1 MDVLDRPPEF
11 GIHLFP
17 MAMSF
22 TENTEGAL
30 NQTFTVQVTGKPLK
44 PLLLW
49 TVNENQ
55 IVGKYG
61 VTLSQT
67 EIEPNITYKETLNVP
82 KIGPEFHGVLKVVA
96 KYGLAEEQSIESFSK
111 IRINVNC
118 K

>member
-1 MDVLDRPPEF
+1 
-11 GIHLFP
+11 
-17 MAMSF
+17 MSI
-22 TENTEGAL
+22 TENTEDTL
-30 NQTFTVQVTGKPLK
+30 NHTFTVQVTGRPLK

-49 TVNENQ
+49 TVNDDQ

-67 EIEPNITYKETLNVP
+67 EIVPNITYKEILNVP

-96 KYGLAEEQSIESFSK
+96 KYGSVEEQSIQSFSE
-111 IRINVNC
+111 IRISVAC

>member
-1 MDVLDRPPEF
+1 
-11 GIHLFP
+11 
-17 MAMSF
+17 MSL
-22 TENTEGAL
+22 TENTEDAL
-30 NQTFTVQVTGKPLK
+30 NQKFTVQVTGKPLK

-49 TVNENQ
+49 TLNENQ

-67 EIEPNITYKETLNVP
+67 EIETNRTYKEILNVP

-96 KYGLAEEQSIESFSK
+96 KYGSPEEQSIESFSK
-111 IRINVNC
+111 IRINVTC